1 MANEFKWFI
10 IIRFLVKIYQP
21 NGKKPTDKMF
31 SFVFISNCQITFVLI
46 RDSTIQI
53 Y

>member
-1 MANEFKWFI
+1 MNS
-10 IIRFLVKIYQP
+10 
-21 NGKKPTDKMF
+21 NGLLLSDLSKNLPTEWKKPTDKMF